1 MMPKPLDEL
10 YFPWLYSQVAPTKV
24 RSRTK
29 SYWKMFRQLYNTE
42 IVWIIP
48 NDDNRLEDGK
58 ELRKEWFD
66 LERNIPIDEHWLHL
80 GCSVL
85 EMLIGLSRRLCFE
98 TEINSELWFWK
109 LMENLELY
117 MYNDSV
123 PNAEKDIEIIIEQLI
138 WRTYSP
144 DGRGGLFPLSN
155 PDDDQRRVE
164 IWYQM
169 FAYLE
174 EENI

>member
-1 MMPKPLDEL
+1 MHKPLDEL
-10 YFPWLYSQVAPTKV
+10 YFPWLYSQVAPLRV

-29 SYWKMFRQLYNTE
+29 SFWKLFRQLYNTE
-42 IVWIIP
+42 FVWVIS

-58 ELRKEWFD
+58 SLRKEFLSHEKYECFD
-66 LERNIPIDEHWLHL
+66 DDWLYL

-85 EMLIGLSRRLCFE
+85 EMLIALSRRLYFE
-98 TEINSELWFWK
+98 TDIEADLWFWH
-109 LMENLELY
+109 LMKNLDLY
-117 MYNDSV
+117 LYNDSV
-123 PNAEKDIEIIIEQLI
+123 VNPSQDIERIVNRLI

-144 DGRGGLFPLSN
+144 DGHGGLFPLKNSCE
-155 PDDDQRRVE
+155 DQRRVE